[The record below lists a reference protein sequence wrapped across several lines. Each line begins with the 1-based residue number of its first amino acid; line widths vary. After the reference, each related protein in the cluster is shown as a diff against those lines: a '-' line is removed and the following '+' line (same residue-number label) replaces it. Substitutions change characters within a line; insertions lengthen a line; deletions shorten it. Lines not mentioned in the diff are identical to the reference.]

1 MKKELYATVNHLED
15 YGGTSCF
22 RIGQEVIL
30 KRDRNNPYDDEAIS
44 VHDTNRIKCGY
55 VANSVCT
62 VARGTCSAGR
72 LCEKISEE
80 QKAVIEFILD
90 DAMIVRLQEGS
101 AD

>member
-15 YGGTSCF
+15 YGGASYF
-22 RIGQEVIL
+22 RIGQEIIL
-30 KRDRNNPYDDEAIS
+30 RRDRNNPYDDEAIS
-44 VHDTNRIKCGY
+44 VHDQNGTKCGY

-80 QKAVIEFILD
+80 QPAVIEFILD